1 MNIKTWSGFSKR
13 RNSTKQPTGGSS
25 VTVALKDGTSIEN
38 PVFLLSGDDFTIN
51 YVEAFGHYYY
61 VKDIVSIR
69 KGLIELH
76 CSQDV
81 LATYKS
87 DIGSTSAY
95 ILYDTTANTEQV
107 DSRLSV
113 VTTPTV
119 QSTLAALR
127 SDISDAGSYIVSLT
141 GEHTVGTY
149 VVTRSALDALMPNI
163 STVFDTFV
171 GGTSSGSTLDDIYQS
186 IRDSIKQMV
195 SSGSVPANIRDVRW
209 IPFTVAGDV
218 LTPLYVGQYQAI
230 NQNGV
235 QVSGMRIDNRI
246 DTDTV
251 TLNIPWQFTDW
262 RNSDSNTQLQLYIPF
277 VGLVNYPASAIKN
290 VSTISVDTS
299 LDRVTGDIAIE
310 VYALNEVLG
319 TYGASTGVA
328 IPLGSSGISA
338 ANIVNNVLTGAASV
352 AMGNLG
358 GAIGSGISALTP
370 LSQSVGGISSGA
382 GSGLPKWLQF
392 TSICHDTVVSP
403 SSVSSVMG
411 TPANEVKTIGSLS
424 GYVQCSGASVSCN
437 ALEKDREEIN
447 GYLNGGF
454 FYE

>member
-1 MNIKTWSGFSKR
+1 MIIKTWSNFSKR
-13 RNSTKQPTGGSS
+13 KNSTKQPAIAGTD
-25 VTVALKDGTSIEN
+25 VTCTLKEATSIEN
-38 PVFLLSGDDFTIN
+38 PTFVLSSNDFTIN
-51 YVEAFGHYYY
+51 YVQAFGHYYY
-61 VKDIVSIR
+61 VNDIKSVR
-69 KGLIELH
+69 NGVIEIN
-76 CSQDV
+76 CTQDV
-81 LATYKS
+81 LATYKTA
-87 DIGSTSAY
+87 IGNTSAY
-95 ILYDTTANTEQV
+95 VLYDTTANTEQV
-107 DSRLSV
+107 DNRLSV

-119 QSTLAALR
+119 QSTLTALR

-141 GEHTVGTY
+141 GEHTVGSY
-149 VVTRSALDALMPNI
+149 VVTRSALDALMPDI
-163 STVFDTFV
+163 STVFDSFIQ
-171 GGTSSGSTLDDIYQS
+171 GSTPFEA

-195 SSGSVPANIRDVRW
+195 STGSVPQNIRDVRW

-218 LTPLYVGQYQAI
+218 LTPLYVGQYAAI
-230 NQNGV
+230 NANGV
-235 QVSGMRIDNRI
+235 QVSGMLINNRI

-299 LDRVTGDIAIE
+299 LDRITGDIAIE

-319 TYGASTGVA
+319 TYGASTGVS
-328 IPLGSSGISA
+328 IPLGASGVTA
-338 ANIVNNVLTGAASV
+338 TNIVNNVLAGAASI
-352 AMGNLG
+352 ASLNAG
-358 GAIGSGISALTP
+358 GLIGAGISAMTP

-403 SSVSSVMG
+403 SSVSAVMG
-411 TPANEVKTIGSLS
+411 TPANAVKTINTLS
-424 GYVQCSGASVSCN
+424 GYVQCSGASVDVAC
-437 ALEKDREEIN
+437 LEKDRDEIN
-447 GYLNGGF
+447 GYLNSGF

>member
-1 MNIKTWSGFSKR
+1 MTIKTWSNFSKR
-13 RNSTKQPTGGSS
+13 KNSTKQPPIAGTD
-25 VTVALKDGTSIEN
+25 VVCTLKEATSIEN
-38 PVFLLSGDDFTIN
+38 PTFVLNSNDFTIN
-51 YVEAFGHYYY
+51 YVQAFGHYYY
-61 VKDIVSIR
+61 VNDIKSVR
-69 KGLIELH
+69 NDVIEIN
-76 CSQDV
+76 CTQDV
-81 LATYKS
+81 LATYKTA
-87 DIGSTSAY
+87 IGNTSAY

-107 DSRLSV
+107 DHRLSV

-141 GEHTVGTY
+141 GEHTVGSY
-149 VVTRSALDALMPNI
+149 VVTRSALDALMPDI
-163 STVFDTFV
+163 STVFDSFIQGNTPFEA
-171 GGTSSGSTLDDIYQS
+171 

-195 SSGSVPANIRDVRW
+195 STGSVPQNIRDVRW

-218 LTPLYVGQYQAI
+218 LTPLYVGQYAAI
-230 NQNGV
+230 NANGV
-235 QVSGMRIDNRI
+235 QVSGMLINNRI

-299 LDRVTGDIAIE
+299 LDRITGDIAIE

-319 TYGASTGVA
+319 TYGVSTGVS
-328 IPLGSSGISA
+328 IPLGASGVTA
-338 ANIVNNVLTGAASV
+338 TNIVNNVLAGAASI
-352 AMGNLG
+352 ASFNAG
-358 GAIGSGISALTP
+358 GVISAGISAMTP

-411 TPANEVKTIGSLS
+411 TPANAVKTISTLS
-424 GYVQCSGASVSCN
+424 GYVQCSGASVDVAC
-437 ALEKDREEIN
+437 LEKDRDEIN
-447 GYLNGGF
+447 SYLNSGF

>member
-1 MNIKTWSGFSKR
+1 MTIKTWSGFSKR

-25 VTVALKDGTSIEN
+25 VTVTLKDGTSIES
-38 PVFLLSGDDFTIN
+38 PVFLLASNDFTIN
-51 YVEAFGHYYY
+51 YVQAFGHYYY
-61 VKDIVSIR
+61 VKDIISVR
-69 KGLIELH
+69 NGLIELH

-87 DIGSTSAY
+87 AIGSTSAY
-95 ILYDTTANTEQV
+95 VVYDTTTNTDQV

-113 VTTPTV
+113 TTVPTV
-119 QSTLAALR
+119 KSELALLR
-127 SDISDAGSYIVSLT
+127 SDISDAGTYIVTLT
-141 GEHTVGTY
+141 GEHAVGSY

-163 STVFDTFV
+163 STVFDLAV
-171 GGTSSGSTLDDIYQS
+171 GGTSVNSTLSDIYQS
-186 IRDSIKQMV
+186 VRDSIKQMV

-209 IPFTVAGDV
+209 VPFAITGDT

-230 NQNGV
+230 NQNGI
-235 QVSGMRIDNRI
+235 QVSGMLIENRI
-246 DTDTV
+246 DLKTQTLTV
-251 TLNIPWQFTDW
+251 PWQFNDW
-262 RNSDSNTQLQLYIPF
+262 RDSDSNTQLQLYIPF
-277 VGLVNYPASAIKN
+277 VGLVNYPASALRN
-290 VSTISVDTS
+290 VSTISIDTS
-299 LDRVTGDIAIE
+299 LDRITGDIAIE

-319 TYGASTGVA
+319 TYGASTGVS

-392 TSICHDTVVSP
+392 TSICHDTVVAP

-411 TPANEVKTIGSLS
+411 TPANAVKTLGSLS
-424 GYVQCSGASVSCN
+424 GYIQCSGASVACD

-447 GYLNGGF
+447 GFLNGGF